1 MRCDCSLL
9 RFDFQ
14 NRFTITVSYIDIIS
28 VTTAAA
34 FIILILCPGTRQSE
48 LIAFTINRLPAM

>member
-1 MRCDCSLL
+1 L

-14 NRFTITVSYIDIIS
+14 NRITTTVSYIDIIR